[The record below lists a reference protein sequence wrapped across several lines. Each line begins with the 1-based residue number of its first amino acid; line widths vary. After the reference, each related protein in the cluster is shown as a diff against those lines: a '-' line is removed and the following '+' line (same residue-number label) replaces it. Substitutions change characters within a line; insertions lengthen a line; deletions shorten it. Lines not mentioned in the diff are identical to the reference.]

1 MDIVIAG
8 GGIAGLEALL
18 ALRAWAHDKVR
29 LTLIAPD
36 PDFTYRPLAVAE
48 PFGLGHAHRVPLSR
62 FAADE
67 LIIDAVT
74 GVDDHAREL
83 RLRDGGTRSFDA
95 LIAAPGARAV
105 AGVIGATTWWPGG
118 DAESY
123 GGLLRDI
130 DEGYAKR
137 IAIIVPPGAVWPLPA
152 YELALMTAGEA
163 HAMGQ
168 DVKVIVVTPE
178 REPLTLFG
186 EQASRAVGEEL
197 ARAGVDLITGA
208 VAIGTEEGI
217 LLAPGGERLDAE
229 RAFAVP
235 RIVGPE
241 LDGLACDEEGFV
253 IVREDGRVRGASHT
267 WAAGDGVVSPLKFG
281 ALATHQARVA
291 AAGIAGAPDPGEA
304 VIHGRLLVGRR
315 SRRLR
320 GDGDGAPLW
329 SPQGK
334 VAGEFLPRWLAEH
347 GIVEPDAPA
356 GDGITVRRSLSA
368 LRAPE
373 YQYLFELGRQY
384 RAPGSPVA

>member
-18 ALRAWAHDKVR
+18 ALRAWAHDNVR

-36 PDFTYRPLAVAE
+36 ADFGYRPLAVAE

-67 LIIDAVT
+67 LIIDAVA

-83 RLRDGGTRSFDA
+83 QLRDGGTRSFEA

-105 AGVIGATTWWPGG
+105 AGVAGATTWWPGG

-130 DEGYAKR
+130 DEGYVKR

-168 DVKVIVVTPE
+168 DVKVTVVTPE
-178 REPLTLFG
+178 REPLTRFG

-197 ARAGVDLITGA
+197 SRAGVDLIAGA
-208 VAIGTEEGI
+208 VAST
-217 LLAPGGERLDAE
+217 AHPAHPSRS
-229 RAFAVP
+229 
-235 RIVGPE
+235 
-241 LDGLACDEEGFV
+241 
-253 IVREDGRVRGASHT
+253 VRGSPKCGNT
-267 WAAGDGVVSPLKFG
+267 LVSGKPVMAAMRSP
-281 ALATHQARVA
+281 
-291 AAGIAGAPDPGEA
+291 
-304 VIHGRLLVGRR
+304 
-315 SRRLR
+315 S
-320 GDGDGAPLW
+320 
-329 SPQGK
+329 S
-334 VAGEFLPRWLAEH
+334 
-347 GIVEPDAPA
+347 
-356 GDGITVRRSLSA
+356 VRTIR
-368 LRAPE
+368 P
-373 YQYLFELGRQY
+373 
-384 RAPGSPVA
+384 